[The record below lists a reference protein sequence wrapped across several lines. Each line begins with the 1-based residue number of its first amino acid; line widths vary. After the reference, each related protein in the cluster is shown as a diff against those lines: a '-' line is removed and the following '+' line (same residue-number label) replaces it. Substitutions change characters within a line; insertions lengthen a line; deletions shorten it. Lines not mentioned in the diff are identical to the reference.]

1 MILVLYVILL
11 LKERSENEKM
21 FNLID
26 FTNDKYKLL
35 KFLYNNQIERKN
47 NKYIALSQQEIADSL
62 HFSKNK
68 TNKIMQELKK
78 DNFIDTFNNTKGK
91 YIITDKGNKG
101 IAVIEKKY

>member
-1 MILVLYVILL
+1 
-11 LKERSENEKM
+11 M
-21 FNLID
+21 FTLID

-35 KFLYNNQIERKN
+35 KFLYDNQIEIKN

-78 DNFIDTFNNTKGK
+78 DNFIDTFNKTKGK
-91 YIITDKGNKG
+91 YIVSDKGNKVIG
-101 IAVIEKKY
+101 VIERKY

>member
-1 MILVLYVILL
+1 
-11 LKERSENEKM
+11 M
-21 FNLID
+21 FTLID

-35 KFLYNNQIERKN
+35 KFLYDNQIEIKN

-91 YIITDKGNKG
+91 YIVTKNGEKVVKI
-101 IAVIEKKY
+101 IESE

>member
-1 MILVLYVILL
+1 MIILINLV
-11 LKERSENEKM
+11 
-21 FNLID
+21 D

-35 KFLYNNQIERKN
+35 KFLYDNQIEIKN

-78 DNFIDTFNNTKGK
+78 DNFINTFNNTKGK
-91 YIITDKGNKG
+91 YIVSDKGNKVVE
-101 IAVIEKKY
+101 IVVRKYL

>member
-1 MILVLYVILL
+1 VIILI
-11 LKERSENEKM
+11 
-21 FNLID
+21 NLID

-35 KFLYNNQIERKN
+35 KFLYDNQIEIKN

-68 TNKIMQELKK
+68 ANKIMQELKK

-91 YIITDKGNKG
+91 YIVSAKGNKVVK
-101 IAVIEKKY
+101 IIENNN

>member
-1 MILVLYVILL
+1 MINLV
-11 LKERSENEKM
+11 
-21 FNLID
+21 D

-35 KFLYNNQIERKN
+35 KFLYDNQIKIKN

-78 DNFIDTFNNTKGK
+78 DNFIDTFKNTKGK
-91 YIITDKGNKG
+91 YIVSDKGNKV
-101 IAVIEKKY
+101 ISVIERKD

>member
-1 MILVLYVILL
+1 MINLV
-11 LKERSENEKM
+11 
-21 FNLID
+21 D

-35 KFLYNNQIERKN
+35 KFLYDNQIEIKN

-91 YIITDKGNKG
+91 YVVSDKGNK
-101 IAVIEKKY
+101 VIEIIENNTQEMVL

>member
-1 MILVLYVILL
+1 MINLV
-11 LKERSENEKM
+11 
-21 FNLID
+21 D

-35 KFLYNNQIERKN
+35 KFLYDNQIEIKN

-78 DNFIDTFNNTKGK
+78 DNFINTFNNTKGK
-91 YIITDKGNKG
+91 YIVSDKGNKVVE
-101 IAVIEKKY
+101 IVIRKYL

>member
-1 MILVLYVILL
+1 MINLV
-11 LKERSENEKM
+11 N
-21 FNLID
+21 

-35 KFLYNNQIERKN
+35 KFLYDNQIEIKN

-78 DNFIDTFNNTKGK
+78 DNFINTFNNTKGK
-91 YIITDKGNKG
+91 YIVSDKGNKVVE
-101 IAVIEKKY
+101 IVVRKYL

>member
-35 KFLYNNQIERKN
+35 KFLYDNQIEIKN

-68 TNKIMQELKK
+68 TNKIMQ
-78 DNFIDTFNNTKGK
+78 
-91 YIITDKGNKG
+91 
-101 IAVIEKKY
+101 

>member
-1 MILVLYVILL
+1 
-11 LKERSENEKM
+11 M
-21 FNLID
+21 FTLID

-35 KFLYNNQIERKN
+35 KFLYDNQIEIKN
-47 NKYIALSQQEIADSL
+47 NKYIVLSQQEIADSL

-91 YIITDKGNKG
+91 YIVSDKGNKV
-101 IAVIEKKY
+101 ISVIERKYWKIVKEKV

>member
-1 MILVLYVILL
+1 MI
-11 LKERSENEKM
+11 
-21 FNLID
+21 NLIE

-35 KFLYNNQIERKN
+35 KFLYDNQIEIKN

-78 DNFIDTFNNTKGK
+78 DNFIDTFKNTKGK
-91 YIITDKGNKG
+91 YIVSDKGNK
-101 IAVIEKKY
+101 IISVIEKKY